1 MSRGNIF
8 LIKISIFVCVSLLIW
23 VFVFSPYAV
32 TGSAVAPAALHLSEA
47 CDAALLPPEAT
58 ARPVDELYVGLWV
71 HCEVKEQTHHLP
83 ICQDTRLGRPWLE
96 THSGERGH
104 VSVSTCEKDSKKET

>member
-1 MSRGNIF
+1 MSSGNISEINYHTQSEF
-8 LIKISIFVCVSLLIW
+8 DQC
-23 VFVFSPYAV
+23 VFSPYTV
-32 TGSAVAPAALHLSEA
+32 TGSTVAPATLHLSEA

-96 THSGERGH
+96 THSGERRTRQREY
-104 VSVSTCEKDSKKET
+104 V